1 MPSLSGPLISA
12 LAVAE
17 LAVASSFQQPG
28 WKIGQ
33 SVKTSSGSVVGHASP
48 WKPEVSEY
56 LGIPFAKPPVG
67 ELRWAAPKKYEGNG
81 TIGAHKFSPSCPAVV
96 SSPPTS
102 KMSYESVLVTVGS
115 MAALRW
121 CRGTYSSRDVGA
133 SRRYVRRRLSNAQR
147 LVKATKWRQGKG
159 SHGVDLRRR

>member
-1 MPSLSGPLISA
+1 MPSVLGSIVPA

-17 LAVASSFQQPG
+17 LAMASSFQQPA
-28 WKIGQ
+28 WKVGQ
-33 SVKTSSGSVVGHASP
+33 SVKTSSGSVVGHASR

-56 LGIPFAKPPVG
+56 LGIPFAQPPVG
-67 ELRWAAPKKYEGNG
+67 DLRWAAPKKYEGNG

-115 MAALRW
+115 MIAFRW
-121 CRGTYSSRDVGA
+121 
-133 SRRYVRRRLSNAQR
+133 RLSA
-147 LVKATKWRQGKG
+147 
-159 SHGVDLRRR
+159 